1 VPHTGRMPVPHG
13 QDAGATHGQDASA
26 TRAGCPCHLKLHPY
40 RSGPFGAGITCCGR
54 NDAILADAPSCA
66 ALSLCFCVNLRE
78 KNLVTIYADK
88 PLKLDKVRTYPL
100 ASRKSKVSISAFGR
114 VSSSGASVRRWV
126 GSLPK
131 ILAGETFRHV
141 IDALQ
146 RARNGNRP
154 IVWGLGGHVIKVGLG
169 PILID
174 LMRRGY
180 ATGFALNGAAMIHDF
195 EIALVGATSEDVPAA
210 LGQGEFGMA
219 DETGRYLNQAITA
232 GDQRGVGIG
241 EAVGDFLRRHRGARF
256 RRYSVMAAAYRQ
268 RVPITVHE
276 AIGTDIIHNHPT
288 VDARSLGA
296 ATHRDFLLLAA
307 LVKRM
312 ERGGVYL
319 NCGSAVVLP
328 EVFLKCVSLAANLG
342 HGPRNLVTVNLD
354 FIQHYRPT
362 ENVLRR
368 PTSIASRRGGKQS
381 RGYAL
386 TGHHELMIPLLAA
399 ALE

>member
-1 VPHTGRMPVPHG
+1 MG
-13 QDAGATHGQDASA
+13 
-26 TRAGCPCHLKLHPY
+26 LH
-40 RSGPFGAGITCCGR
+40 
-54 NDAILADAPSCA
+54 
-66 ALSLCFCVNLRE
+66 E
-78 KNLVTIYADK
+78 KNSVTVYTVQ

-100 ASRKSKVSISAFGR
+100 ASRKSKVSVSAFGR
-114 VSSSGASVRRWV
+114 VSSSSASVRRWV
-126 GSLPK
+126 RSLPR
-131 ILAGETFRHV
+131 ILAGDTFRNV
-141 IDALQ
+141 IDALE
-146 RARNGNRP
+146 RARSGDRP

-180 ATGFALNGAAMIHDF
+180 ATAFALNGAAMIHDF

-210 LGQGEFGMA
+210 LGQGQFGMA
-219 DETGRYLNQAITA
+219 DETGRYLNESIIV
-232 GDQRGVGIG
+232 GDRSGVGIG
-241 EAVGDFLRRHRGARF
+241 EAVGNFLTRYRGALF
-256 RRYSVMAAAYRQ
+256 RRYSLLAAAYRQ
-268 RVPITVHE
+268 RVPVTVHE
-276 AIGTDIIHNHPT
+276 AIGADIIHNHPS
-288 VDARSLGA
+288 VDAAALGA

-312 ERGGVYL
+312 EGGGIYL

-342 HGPRNLVTVNLD
+342 HAPRNLVTVNMD

-368 PTSIASRRGGKQS
+368 PTSIASSRGGRQS